1 MLFAMIPKPR
11 PRLLIPA
18 ALAVASIAGCPA
30 GDDSDDT
37 GAGTTSG
44 SASADS
50 SASATEDPS
59 TDPTTEPSTG
69 ATDPSTGPSTDPT
82 GVTSD
87 DGSSSAADSGSD
99 TGDLP
104 TCTDLPDEPTCQT
117 ESQCIWLPELGG
129 CIRNCEMIT
138 DLSVCMA
145 SPGCVVYED
154 VCGYQPIA

>member
-1 MLFAMIPKPR
+1 MLLAMIPKPR

-18 ALAVASIAGCPA
+18 ALAVASITGCPA

-50 SASATEDPS
+50 SASATE
-59 TDPTTEPSTG
+59 TDPTDPTTG
-69 ATDPSTGPSTDPT
+69 ATDPSTGPITDPT

-87 DGSSSAADSGSD
+87 DGSSSAADSGTD

-104 TCTDLPDEPTCQT
+104 TCTDLPDEPMCQT
-117 ESQCIWLPELGG
+117 ETQCIWLPELGG

-138 DLSVCMA
+138 DLAVCMA

-154 VCGYQPIA
+154 VCGYEPIA

>member
-1 MLFAMIPKPR
+1 
-11 PRLLIPA
+11 LLIPA

-44 SASADS
+44 SAD
-50 SASATEDPS
+50 ASA
-59 TDPTTEPSTG
+59 G
-69 ATDPSTGPSTDPT
+69 G
-82 GVTSD
+82 TSD
-87 DGSSSAADSGSD
+87 DGSSSTADSGTD

-104 TCTDLPDEPTCQT
+104 TCTDLPDEPACQT

-138 DLSVCMA
+138 DLAVCMA
-145 SPGCVVYED
+145 SPGCVVFED
-154 VCGYQPIA
+154 VCGYEPIA